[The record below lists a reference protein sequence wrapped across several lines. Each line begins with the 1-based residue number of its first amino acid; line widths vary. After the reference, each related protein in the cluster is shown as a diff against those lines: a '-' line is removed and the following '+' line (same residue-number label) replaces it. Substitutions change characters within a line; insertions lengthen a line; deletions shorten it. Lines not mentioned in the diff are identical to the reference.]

1 MFIVDRKLESKNILS
16 SQDTNAIPTEYVL
29 QPVTDRFPYYNDLSE
44 ENREKN
50 KRERDQWWEIFQS
63 FQRLFKRMAKI
74 ALERNKITL
83 EQAHKYFSSGMSRNK
98 FDLLF
103 DIKHP
108 FHIME

>member
-1 MFIVDRKLESKNILS
+1 M
-16 SQDTNAIPTEYVL
+16 L

-63 FQRLFKRMAKI
+63 FQRFFKRMAKI
-74 ALERNKITL
+74 ALERDKITL
-83 EQAHKYFSSGMSRNK
+83 EQAHKYFSSGVSRNK

-103 DIKHP
+103 DIKYP
-108 FHIME
+108 YHIME